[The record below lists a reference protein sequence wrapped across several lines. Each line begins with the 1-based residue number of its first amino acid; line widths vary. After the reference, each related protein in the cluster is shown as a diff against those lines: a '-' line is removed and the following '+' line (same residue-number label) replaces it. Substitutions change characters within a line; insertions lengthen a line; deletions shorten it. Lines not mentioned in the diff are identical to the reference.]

1 MNQMAMNQ
9 RQVKPIKWGLDL
21 IMGIVFALLFNA
33 RVLGGIAFH
42 EFAGL
47 ALGAAVLCHLLLNGN
62 WILKVSK
69 MILNRQLNARTRLN
83 YLLSVMLL
91 LDFLIILL
99 SGINIS
105 KVALPLNLH
114 LPYLGKGIHISASYL
129 ALGLIG
135 IHLGLHWKWVMTITQ
150 RIISVY
156 KPSKLTRVLSKAL
169 AILVLTLGI
178 YQMNQ
183 TGFVPKTLQGF
194 SAAQGFDEHSKAGD
208 SPNRVGKEKSFASRG
223 PSGGKRTDKSH
234 SGESPLQVVFTYG
247 SMIGAFSVA
256 AYYLDQA
263 VQKRRH
269 QKG

>member
-9 RQVKPIKWGLDL
+9 RYVKPIKWGLDL
-21 IMGIVFALLFNA
+21 LMGIVFALLFNA

-47 ALGAAVLCHLLLNGN
+47 ALGAAVLCHLLLNGK

-69 MILNRQLNARTRLN
+69 MILSRQLNARTRFN
-83 YLLSVMLL
+83 YLLSVLLL

-114 LPYLGKGIHISASYL
+114 LPYLGKGIHLSASYIG
-129 ALGLIG
+129 LGLIG
-135 IHLGLHWKWVMTITQ
+135 IHVGLHWKWVMTTTQ
-150 RIISVY
+150 RIVRGY
-156 KPSKLTRVLSKAL
+156 KPTKLTSVLSKAL
-169 AILVLTLGI
+169 AVLVLAMGI

-194 SAAQGFDEHSKAGD
+194 SVAQGFEDYGKAGD
-208 SPNRVGKEKSFASRG
+208 RPNRVGKEKSYASRG
-223 PSGGKRTDKSH
+223 QSGEKRPDKNHGS
-234 SGESPLQVVFTYG
+234 ESPLQVVFTFG
-247 SMIGAFSVA
+247 SMMGAFSVA

-269 QKG
+269 Q